1 MKIAVTY
8 EGGSIF
14 QHFGKTETFKMYEVE
29 DGKITSMQIVHA
41 GGAGHSALAGFL
53 SEQSANVLIC
63 GGIGEGAQ
71 EALKEAG
78 VLLADGTTSSSANG
92 APADLKKNDVQCFKK
107 ESTDGKFI

>member
-53 SEQSANVLIC
+53 SE
-63 GGIGEGAQ
+63 
-71 EALKEAG
+71 
-78 VLLADGTTSSSANG
+78 
-92 APADLKKNDVQCFKK
+92 
-107 ESTDGKFI
+107 

>member
-41 GGAGHSALAGFL
+41 GACTSAKL
-53 SEQSANVLIC
+53 
-63 GGIGEGAQ
+63 
-71 EALKEAG
+71 
-78 VLLADGTTSSSANG
+78 
-92 APADLKKNDVQCFKK
+92 
-107 ESTDGKFI
+107 

>member
-53 SEQSANVLIC
+53 SEQSANVLI
-63 GGIGEGAQ
+63 
-71 EALKEAG
+71 
-78 VLLADGTTSSSANG
+78 LAVSEKVH
-92 APADLKKNDVQCFKK
+92 KKR
-107 ESTDGKFI
+107 